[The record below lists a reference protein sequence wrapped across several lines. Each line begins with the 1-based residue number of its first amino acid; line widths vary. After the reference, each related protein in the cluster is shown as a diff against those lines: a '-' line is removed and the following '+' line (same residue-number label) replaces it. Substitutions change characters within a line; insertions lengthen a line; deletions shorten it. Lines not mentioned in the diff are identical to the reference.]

1 MQKKGL
7 GRGLGELMDFDA
19 DSTGASVVS
28 LALAEIRANRGQP
41 RKHFEAEAL
50 AELAAS
56 IRENGLIQPIIVRK
70 NDAGGYVIIAGE
82 RRYRAVESLGWTS
95 IDAIVKDIEELE
107 AAKLAIIENV
117 QREDLNPLEEAEAY
131 RMLRDHYA
139 LTQELISS
147 AVGKSRSYIS
157 NLLRLLALP
166 EDVQESISTG
176 EMTAAH
182 GKLLAGIEEEDR
194 QAEIAK
200 KIREE
205 KLSVRQTQ
213 ELLEK
218 DEPRRRKRR
227 KVEIIQTFDLQDPYI
242 KEVER
247 DLSEHLGTKV
257 EVLGTEKSGRI
268 YIEYYNSEDLS
279 ALVDL
284 LRGEG

>member
-1 MQKKGL
+1 MQKKAL
-7 GRGLGELMDFDA
+7 GRGLDTLIDFEVSNA
-19 DSTGASVVS
+19 KSSVVS
-28 LALAEIRANRGQP
+28 IPLQDIQANRGQP
-41 RKHFEAEAL
+41 RKHFDEEAL
-50 AELAAS
+50 SELAAS

-70 NDAGGYVIIAGE
+70 NEDGGYVIIAGE
-82 RRYRAVESLGWTS
+82 RRYRAVELLGWNE
-95 IDAIVKDIEELE
+95 IDAIVKDIQELE
-107 AAKLAIIENV
+107 AAKLAIIENI

-131 RMLRDHYA
+131 RILRDHYK

-147 AVGKSRSYIS
+147 AVGKSRSYIA
-157 NLLRLLALP
+157 NLLRLLILP
-166 EDVQESISTG
+166 EDVQASISSG

-194 QAEIAK
+194 QAEIAQ
-200 KIREE
+200 KIRDE

-213 ELLEK
+213 ELLERE
-218 DEPRRRKRR
+218 EPRRRKRR
-227 KVEIIQTFDLQDPYI
+227 KVEIIQSFDMQDPYI

-257 EVLGTEKSGRI
+257 EVIGTEKSGRI

-284 LRGEG
+284 LRGEE

>member
-7 GRGLGELMDFDA
+7 GRGLDMLIDFDA

-28 LALAEIRANRGQP
+28 LPLAEIRANRGQP
-41 RKHFEAEAL
+41 RKHFDAEAL
-50 AELAAS
+50 SELAAS

-70 NDAGGYVIIAGE
+70 DVDGYVIIAGE

-95 IDAIVKDIEELE
+95 IDAIVKDIRELE

-117 QREDLNPLEEAEAY
+117 QREDLNPMEEAEAY

-166 EDVQESISTG
+166 DDVQASISSG

-182 GKLLAGIEEEDR
+182 GKLLAGIEEEEK

-218 DEPRRRKRR
+218 EEPRRRKRR
-227 KVEIIQTFDLQDPYI
+227 KVEILQSFDLQDPYI

-284 LRGEG
+284 LRGES